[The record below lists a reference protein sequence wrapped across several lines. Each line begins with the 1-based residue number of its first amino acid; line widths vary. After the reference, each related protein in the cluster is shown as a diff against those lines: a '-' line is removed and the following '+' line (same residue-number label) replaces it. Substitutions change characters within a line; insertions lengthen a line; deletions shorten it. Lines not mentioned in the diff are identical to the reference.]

1 MMYLA
6 ALETAVIVGGSP
18 GKVFV
23 GIIGDSDLEARYPI
37 KLCSNYDHYECTF

>member
-6 ALETAVIVGGSP
+6 ALETVGGS

-23 GIIGDSDLEARYPI
+23 GIIGDSGLVAGYPI
-37 KLCSNYDHYECTF
+37 KHCCNYDHYECTF